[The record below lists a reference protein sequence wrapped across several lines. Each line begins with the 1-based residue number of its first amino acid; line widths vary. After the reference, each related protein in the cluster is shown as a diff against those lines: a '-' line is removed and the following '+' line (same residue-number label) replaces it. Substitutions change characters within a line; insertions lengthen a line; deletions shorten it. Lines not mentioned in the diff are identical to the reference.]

1 VPATHSPVAGL
12 LSAGTLAPLVRLSC
26 FSNLDIRAALGA
38 RARRSGASQPDSAC
52 DRNADGDPG
61 STTAGRTSTRSFSA
75 MVWGRRVLSGLQ
87 IVPPRCAGRR
97 PRRCAG
103 GCAVSLAVAQAAP
116 FALPSVAAALREER
130 RGGGRD
136 GPRRRRASLRVFA
149 LRVSIRARG
158 QRAREK
164 NGVHAAAAAALA
176 LLVLDVHKDLLALAW
191 LTPRLLSALRMLP
204 PLLLPAPAAALAYT
218 WRLTTMVPTKGVART
233 RARGSRA
240 MMTTMMSRQ
249 CSHVI
254 MMLLF

>member
-1 VPATHSPVAGL
+1 MGAARAERVADCAAPVCRPPPPTVRRRLRGVPRRRAGRALRAPERCGRPSIRARL
-12 LSAGTLAPLVRLSC
+12 LARRGYRLVR
-26 FSNLDIRAALGA
+26 
-38 RARRSGASQPDSAC
+38 
-52 DRNADGDPG
+52 
-61 STTAGRTSTRSFSA
+61 
-75 MVWGRRVLSGLQ
+75 
-87 IVPPRCAGRR
+87 
-97 PRRCAG
+97 
-103 GCAVSLAVAQAAP
+103 
-116 FALPSVAAALREER
+116 
-130 RGGGRD
+130 GGRD